1 MVVFAERRTLCL
13 LVYLN
18 IMALSF
24 FSRSNSSSYAKTGS
38 DGVLSLPSAR
48 AILIASVGCMMVLSL
63 LMVASASI
71 PFALSRGMTELYFFN
86 NQLLYMCIGLF
97 LAFLPYKFV
106 PLKMLYQT
114 GTQFFLLMVT
124 ALLLVITL
132 FGTPINGSKRWL
144 SLGGFNFQVAELA
157 KLVVIVFVADF
168 VVRRSFEVRNGWDG
182 FLRISLVIGLLTF
195 LLLLQPDFGSLVVI
209 VGTVFA
215 IFYIAGAPYKQFI
228 ALGAVVSVLGVL
240 AVTLVQYRLTRALS
254 FLDPFDDIQDTDYQ
268 LARSLIAFGRGQF
281 TGVGYGE
288 SVQKLSHLPEAHTD
302 FLLAITGEEL
312 GFVGVTLIL
321 LLEALIIGSAMR
333 ISYNALKRRQMRM
346 SYTAFGI
353 GIIFIAQTI
362 INAAMNMGAMPTK
375 GLTMPFF
382 SYGGSSMLISLVM
395 VALLLKIYK
404 ESPEIEKSQCRHY

>member
-1 MVVFAERRTLCL
+1 MFFVRS
-13 LVYLN
+13 LVCLN

-24 FSRSNSSSYAKTGS
+24 LNKFSKSQATTGS
-38 DGVLSLPSAR
+38 DGVLSLPSVR
-48 AILIASVGCMMVLSL
+48 SILLSSVGCIMVLSL

-71 PFALSRGMTELYFFN
+71 PFALSRGMTELHFFDR
-86 NQLLYMCIGLF
+86 QLLYMGIGVFSAVLTYY
-97 LAFLPYKFV
+97 LV
-106 PLKMLYQT
+106 PLKTLYQT
-114 GTQFFLLMVT
+114 GTQFILLGIT
-124 ALLLVITL
+124 ALLLVATL

-144 SLGGFNFQVAELA
+144 NLVFINFQVAELA
-157 KLVVIVFVADF
+157 KLVVIVFVSDF

-182 FLRISLVIGLLTF
+182 FLRISLVIGMLTL

-215 IFYIAGAPYKQFI
+215 IFYIAGAPYKQFL
-228 ALGAVVSVLGVL
+228 ALGAVVGALGVL

-312 GFVGVTLIL
+312 GFVGVTMVL

-353 GIIFIAQTI
+353 GVIFIAQTI

-395 VALLLKIYK
+395 IALLLKIYK
-404 ESPEIEKSQCRHY
+404 ESPEIEKSQCRYF

>member
-1 MVVFAERRTLCL
+1 
-13 LVYLN
+13 
-18 IMALSF
+18 MALSF
-24 FSRSNSSSYAKTGS
+24 LSRISQPSQPTTGS
-38 DGVLSLPSAR
+38 DGMLSLPSAR
-48 AILIASVGCMMVLSL
+48 ATLLASVGCMLVLSL

-71 PFALSRGMTELYFFN
+71 PFALSRGMTELDFFYR
-86 NQLLYMCIGLF
+86 QLLYMGIGLVVAAIAYF
-97 LAFLPYKFV
+97 LV
-106 PLKMLYQT
+106 PLRTLYQT
-114 GTQFFLLMVT
+114 TTQFFLLGIT
-124 ALLLVITL
+124 GLLLVVTL
-132 FGTPINGSKRWL
+132 FGTSINGSKRWL
-144 SLGGFNFQVAELA
+144 DLGFLNFQVAELA
-157 KLVVIVFVADF
+157 KLAVIVFVADF

-182 FLRISLVIGLLTF
+182 FLRISLVIGLLTIV
-195 LLLLQPDFGSLVVI
+195 LLLQPDFGSLVVI

-228 ALGAVVSVLGVL
+228 ALGAVVGAL
-240 AVTLVQYRLTRALS
+240 AVMAIVFVQYRLTRVLS
-254 FLDPFDDIQDTDYQ
+254 FIDPFDDIQDTDYQ
-268 LARSLIAFGRGQF
+268 LARSLIAFGRGEF

-312 GFVGVTLIL
+312 GFVGVAMVL
-321 LLEALIIGSAMR
+321 LLETLIIGSAMR

-353 GIIFIAQTI
+353 GIIFIAQTV

-382 SYGGSSMLISLVM
+382 SYGGSSMLISLIM

-404 ESPEIEKSQCRHY
+404 ESPEIEKSQCRYY

>member
-1 MVVFAERRTLCL
+1 
-13 LVYLN
+13 
-18 IMALSF
+18 MAFSFLSR
-24 FSRSNSSSYAKTGS
+24 FSRSPQSTTGLGS
-38 DGVLSLPSAR
+38 KLSMPSAR
-48 AILIASVGCMMVLSL
+48 TTLLSSVGCILVLSL

-71 PFALSRGMTELYFFN
+71 PFALSRGMTELHFFN
-86 NQLLYMCIGLF
+86 RQLLYMAIGLVVAGISYF
-97 LAFLPYKFV
+97 LV

-114 GTQFFLLMVT
+114 TTQFVLLGIT
-124 ALLLVITL
+124 GLLLVAAL

-144 SLGGFNFQVAELA
+144 DLGFINFQVAELA
-157 KLVVIVFVADF
+157 KLVIIVFVADF

-182 FLRISLVIGLLTF
+182 FLRISLVIGLLTV

-228 ALGAVVSVLGVL
+228 ALGAVVGAL
-240 AVTLVQYRLTRALS
+240 AVMAVAFVQYRLTRALS

-312 GFVGVTLIL
+312 GFIGVTMIL
-321 LLEALIIGSAMR
+321 LLETLIIGSAMR
-333 ISYNALKRRQMRM
+333 ISYNALKQRQMRM

-353 GIIFIAQTI
+353 GIIFIAQTV

-382 SYGGSSMLISLVM
+382 SYGGSSMLISLIM
-395 VALLLKIYK
+395 VAILLKIYK
-404 ESPEIEKSQCRHY
+404 ESPEIEKSQCRYY

>member
-1 MVVFAERRTLCL
+1 MVVFTERRTFCS

-24 FSRSNSSSYAKTGS
+24 FSRSNSNATAKATS
-38 DGVLSLPSAR
+38 DGVLSLPSSR
-48 AILIASVGCMMVLSL
+48 AILLASVGCMMVLSL

-86 NQLLYMCIGLF
+86 NQLLYMAIGLAV
-97 LAFLPYKFV
+97 AFVPYKFV
-106 PLKMLYQT
+106 PLKTLYQT
-114 GTQFFLLMVT
+114 GTQFFLLLVT
-124 ALLLVITL
+124 AVLLIATL

-144 SLGGFNFQVAELA
+144 NLGVLNFQVAELA

-228 ALGAVVSVLGVL
+228 ALGAVVGVLGVL

-268 LARSLIAFGRGQF
+268 LARSLIAFGRGEF

-312 GFVGVTLIL
+312 GFIGVTMVL

-382 SYGGSSMLISLVM
+382 SYGGSSMLISLIM